1 MNELSIKALS
11 VLLKIVSIMSIIY
24 SEVVNMDELLTLL
37 SSVSQLLIPILAV
50 IALYLLIR
58 FLIVLIKLTKKMN
71 QSIESVDRSLNIVET
86 YLDQMKAPV
95 NTITNISRGVDQ
107 VGAFSESF
115 VKGLIEILI
124 SNMGVLKDAISSF
137 FSKDGGEPHD
147 PE

>member
-1 MNELSIKALS
+1 MDAL
-11 VLLKIVSIMSIIY
+11 L
-24 SEVVNMDELLTLL
+24 ELL

-50 IALYLLIR
+50 IVLFFLVR
-58 FLIVLIKLTKKMN
+58 FLLALIKLTKKIN
-71 QSIESVDRSLNIVET
+71 NTIEIVDRSLLLIEN

-95 NTITNISRGVDQ
+95 NTITSISRGVDQ

-115 VKGLIEILI
+115 VKGLIEVLI

-137 FSKDGGEPHD
+137 FNKDGGKTHD

>member
-1 MNELSIKALS
+1 MDAL
-11 VLLKIVSIMSIIY
+11 L
-24 SEVVNMDELLTLL
+24 ELLN
-37 SSVSQLLIPILAV
+37 SVSTLLIPILSV
-50 IALYLLIR
+50 IALYFLIY
-58 FLIVLIKLTKKMN
+58 FLIVLIKLLKKLH
-71 QSIESVDRSLNIVET
+71 QTVESVDRSLNIVEV

-124 SNMGVLKDAISSF
+124 SNMSVLKDAISSF
-137 FSKDGGEPHD
+137 FYKDGGDDHG

>member
-1 MNELSIKALS
+1 
-11 VLLKIVSIMSIIY
+11 
-24 SEVVNMDELLTLL
+24 MDQLLTLL

-50 IALYLLIR
+50 VALYFLIR
-58 FLIVLIKLTKKMN
+58 FLIVLIKLTKKLN
-71 QSIESVDRSLNIVET
+71 QSIESVDRSLNIVEN

-137 FSKDGGEPHD
+137 FTKDGGEPHD

>member
-1 MNELSIKALS
+1 
-11 VLLKIVSIMSIIY
+11 
-24 SEVVNMDELLTLL
+24 MDQLLTLL

-50 IALYLLIR
+50 VALY
-58 FLIVLIKLTKKMN
+58 FLIMFLISMIKLTKKLN

-107 VGAFSESF
+107 VGAFSENF

-124 SNMGVLKDAISSF
+124 SNMGVLRDAISSF
-137 FSKDGGEPHD
+137 FTKDGGEPHD